1 MPSRPNVAAR
11 RIFYVYFWIDPKTQT
26 PFYVGKGM
34 GDRAYFKYRH
44 ARCQNK
50 LNKLLGEG
58 HTMDDIVVMHR
69 ENLTEPEAY
78 ELEEQCISQY
88 KRVEEGGTLFNY
100 KISKTVGYRKIID
113 PAIMSKIYKLYFD
126 DGMNAK
132 EVGRII
138 GLHETSVLRWIKESG
153 RQTFHSGLR
162 EPLTRDKDLI
172 QKVCKEY
179 LEGTPAMRLAKKY
192 SCSTPSILKIL
203 QKNGIQ
209 NRKEQCKDYMG
220 REDVINDII
229 HSYNNNATL
238 VNLAKK
244 HRKTVSVIKDVLI
257 RHNVAL
263 RNVKRP
269 RMQK

>member
-44 ARCQNK
+44 ERCQNK
-50 LNKLLGEG
+50 LNKLLEEG
-58 HTMDDIVVMHR
+58 YTMDDIVVMHR

-100 KISKTVGYRKIID
+100 KTSKTVGYRKIID

-132 EVGRII
+132 EVGKII

-162 EPLTRDKDLI
+162 EPFASNVERNAEI
-172 QKVCKEY
+172 CREY
-179 LEGTPAMRLAKKY
+179 KGGTSTPKLAKKY
-192 SCSTPSILKIL
+192 KCCVPTILGILKNNNVEVLDSSKKVNVKLNRLGVVDDIINSYANRESLQNIAKRHKIGISIVRSILVES
-203 QKNGIQ
+203 GI
-209 NRKEQCKDYMG
+209 N
-220 REDVINDII
+220 I
-229 HSYNNNATL
+229 
-238 VNLAKK
+238 
-244 HRKTVSVIKDVLI
+244 RKT
-257 RHNVAL
+257 RWC
-263 RNVKRP
+263 
-269 RMQK
+269 